1 MERLSPLIGVNFKTK
16 NNITGRA
23 EYKTERNLSLNL
35 SNAQVTEIL
44 VKDLVIGAGYATTNF
59 RIPFRINGEYK
70 TLKNEMTMRLDLS
83 IRDNIIYQRSIVRVS
98 EPTTGAPLEEK
109 SNNQV
114 TNGNMQLQL
123 RPTIDYTV
131 NQRLNVQ
138 LYFNRTISD
147 PKISTSFKNTVTEGG
162 VQIRY
167 SLSQ

>member
-1 MERLSPLIGVNFKTK
+1 MERLTPLIGVNFKTK
-16 NNITGRA
+16 NNVTGRA

-44 VKDLVIGAGYATTNF
+44 VKDLVIGAGYATSNF
-59 RIPFRINGEYK
+59 RIPFKINGEYK
-70 TLKNEMTMRLDLS
+70 TLKNELTARLDLS
-83 IRDNIIYQRSIVRVS
+83 IRDNVIIQRSIVRKS
-98 EPTTGAPLEEK
+98 LPLPGEPLVEE

-131 NQRLNVQ
+131 NQRLNIQ

-147 PKISTSFKNTVTEGG
+147 PKISSSFKNTVTEGG
-162 VQIRY
+162 VQLRY